1 MLNGGGAEVPRG
13 DGSEATAEV
22 VVRLTREAAMPDSRA
37 AQAVRQ
43 AADELGI
50 VLEPLHRG
58 STDPALSVYV
68 VARVRPAEV
77 SRVVQRLLH
86 CPGVDAA
93 YSKPPGEA
101 P

>member
-1 MLNGGGAEVPRG
+1 MPRG

-58 STDPALSVYV
+58 STDPELSVYV
-68 VARVRPAEV
+68 VAPVRPAELA
-77 SRVVQRLLH
+77 RVVNRLLR

-93 YSKPPGEA
+93 YGKPPGEA